1 MVASEQ
7 PNVVK
12 CGSSTILVKGL
23 DTKRHNKSFLEMY
36 FSNKKKCGGGDITE
50 VVVKD
55 EEAYITYAESEGIA
69 TIIWVFGSHKNGA

>member
-1 MVASEQ
+1 
-7 PNVVK
+7 
-12 CGSSTILVKGL
+12 
-23 DTKRHNKSFLEMY
+23 MY

-69 TIIWVFGSHKNGA
+69 TTIRVFGSHKNEA